1 MRFCPTKAFFLCLTA
16 LPILLLLNSFVGLK
30 ASPQCGAS
38 KLTPVAVALGQVTIE
53 PEDDCNADKECR
65 TKAQAALLRAQL
77 RTALNWD
84 FLFIPIYTLGISV
97 LCFTAARIA
106 KLPTELTWVIILLV
120 VLGMPVDAS
129 ENFTLI
135 HIINTHDAAW
145 ATTASWL
152 GKLKLVAPSLG
163 ILYAIGAGVWGFVN
177 VDK

>member
-16 LPILLLLNSFVGLK
+16 LPILSVLTSLIGVKATGPCGPMQSESCVQLALTDLNTTHV
-30 ASPQCGAS
+30 Q
-38 KLTPVAVALGQVTIE
+38 
-53 PEDDCNADKECR
+53 
-65 TKAQAALLRAQL
+65 QL
-77 RTALNWD
+77 CTALHWD
-84 FLFIPIYTLGISV
+84 FLFIPIYTLAISV
-97 LCFTAARIA
+97 LCFIVARIA

-145 ATTASWL
+145 ATTACWL
-152 GKLKLVAPSLG
+152 GVLKYVLPSLG
-163 ILYAIGAGVWGFVN
+163 ILYAIGAGIWGFVN